1 MEQAEK
7 IMAAN
12 PMDVE
17 GYHQTVND
25 AVTEIFEACSF
36 QDLTG
41 QRISKV
47 VETLQHIERRVSKF
61 ADAVKV
67 KDAAINLTEDEMVRK
82 QSASEQ
88 LLHGPPPEGEGVSQ
102 DVVDQ
107 LLDSAPAAANA
118 IDMPAAEE
126 PGKAAGQPAAAE
138 QAAAEKAAVKKEK
151 AEDDN
156 VAAAKA
162 RAAAIPKP
170 ELEELSEPDAD
181 KENSQ
186 DDINALFA

>member
-1 MEQAEK
+1 
-7 IMAAN
+7 MAAN
-12 PMDVE
+12 PMDME
-17 GYHQTVND
+17 GYQRTVND

-67 KDAAINLTEDEMVRK
+67 KDAAINLTEDELARK
-82 QSASEQ
+82 QRASEQ
-88 LLHGPPPEGEGVSQ
+88 LLHGPPHEGEGVSQ

-107 LLDSAPAAANA
+107 LLDSAPATANAEA

-126 PGKAAGQPAAAE
+126 PGKAAGQPTAAE

-151 AEDDN
+151 TEDDK
-156 VAAAKA
+156 VAAAA
-162 RAAAIPKP
+162 MPKP